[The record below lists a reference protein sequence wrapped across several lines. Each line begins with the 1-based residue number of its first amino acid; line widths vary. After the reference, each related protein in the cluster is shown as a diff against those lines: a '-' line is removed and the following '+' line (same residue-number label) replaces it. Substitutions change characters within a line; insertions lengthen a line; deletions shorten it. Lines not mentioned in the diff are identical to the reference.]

1 MDETIVTT
9 IKSMTESEALDPYLM
24 IISGANIG
32 KLFNLNAN
40 EFIAGRLQD
49 CQIWIEDTTIS
60 RKHFR
65 ILRNSNN
72 ECTIID
78 LDSTN
83 GTYINNK
90 RVTSAVLKGGDKIQI
105 SKDTI
110 ILFDYFDESRRIS
123 EQRRYEMG
131 VKDPVTNT
139 YNKSYFL
146 QRITEEFSFCQRQ
159 NLPLSVIMF
168 DIDHFKL
175 INDTY
180 GHLAGDQCLQ
190 EVCEL
195 IAKVIRQD
203 DVFCRYGGEEFVII
217 MRNTEGQAAV
227 NLAERVR
234 QKIET
239 TPVFFDG
246 QNIRVTVSSGV
257 ATAQN
262 ENYRDYMAFMA
273 DADRHL
279 YRSKGSGRNR
289 VSGVCAPNLP
299 VQQT

>member
-1 MDETIVTT
+1 MDETIVTN
-9 IKSMTESEALDPYLM
+9 IKSLAESEILDPYLM

-32 KLFNLNAN
+32 KLFNLNAD

-195 IAKVIRQD
+195 ISKVIRQD

-289 VSGVCAPNLP
+289 VSGACAPNLP
-299 VQQT
+299 IQQT

>member
-1 MDETIVTT
+1 
-9 IKSMTESEALDPYLM
+9 
-24 IISGANIG
+24 
-32 KLFNLNAN
+32 
-40 EFIAGRLQD
+40 
-49 CQIWIEDTTIS
+49 
-60 RKHFR
+60 
-65 ILRNSNN
+65 
-72 ECTIID
+72 
-78 LDSTN
+78 
-83 GTYINNK
+83 
-90 RVTSAVLKGGDKIQI
+90 
-105 SKDTI
+105 
-110 ILFDYFDESRRIS
+110 
-123 EQRRYEMG
+123 

-195 IAKVIRQD
+195 ISKVIRQD

-289 VSGVCAPNLP
+289 VSGACAPNLP
-299 VQQT
+299 IQQT